1 MPPPQKQ
8 QRTLSVKEKKLKDRV
23 AKLAQ
28 DAQRTDGTSI
38 SDTDVSQWIAP
49 PISWS
54 YQNLIAI
61 AVTRFKDFIKLVG
74 PDDSRGKFGMS
85 IVSCCP
91 NRQRGF
97 AATSLLLDLTNA

>member
-1 MPPPQKQ
+1 MPPPQRQ
-8 QRTLSVKEKKLKDRV
+8 QKTMSVKEKKLNDRV
-23 AKLAQ
+23 AKLTL
-28 DAQRTDGTSI
+28 DEQRTDGTSI

-74 PDDSRGKFGMS
+74 PDDSRGKHGVSFLSKLVAS
-85 IVSCCP
+85 ICCYFP
-91 NRQRGF
+91 SLGF
-97 AATSLLLDLTNA
+97 H